1 MLPAALHFCVTQQ
14 VIGNHSQHKNTR
26 EMLDDTLCA
35 IRLSSLLKDWG
46 ADLTSC
52 CPFLLN
58 FATFYFPISNFKIMP
73 FDYYQT
79 YAKNEDT
86 CLFTKDWTSQI
97 YFSYIYYISTV
108 SATRAQTVVAFLLIM
123 GVHQKA
129 ILCSYKREIHVS
141 RNSEIFINFGW
152 YLSSVRWKRI
162 WLLFRKKLFALVGTL
177 QLNVQILSYVL
188 KKQNWSSA
196 VLP

>member
-123 GVHQKA
+123 GVCLSIFCYAMLCMCVCHMLFFLFIVYKIVF
-129 ILCSYKREIHVS
+129 IL
-141 RNSEIFINFGW
+141 
-152 YLSSVRWKRI
+152 LSNRSCRR
-162 WLLFRKKLFALVGTL
+162 
-177 QLNVQILSYVL
+177 
-188 KKQNWSSA
+188 
-196 VLP
+196 